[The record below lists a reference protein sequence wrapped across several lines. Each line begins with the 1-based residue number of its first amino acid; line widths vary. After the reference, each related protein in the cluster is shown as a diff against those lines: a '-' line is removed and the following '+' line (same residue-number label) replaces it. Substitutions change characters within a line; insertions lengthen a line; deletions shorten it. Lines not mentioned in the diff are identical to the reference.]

1 MSRLSKYCIVLGV
14 CCTEERQSHRFVQML
29 RGVNDD
35 RTLVVGL
42 CSFFS
47 SFRDDAFIILIE
59 FLHQCSNRS
68 CICCNVSQT
77 FETLPSLMPL

>member
-14 CCTEERQSHRFVQML
+14 CCTEEKQSHRFVQML

-35 RTLVVGL
+35 RTLIVGL

-59 FLHQCSNRS
+59 FLHQCSLFLIDHAFVVMYHKPLKRS
-68 CICCNVSQT
+68 QV
-77 FETLPSLMPL
+77 